1 MPRSAPPS
9 NAACPCLRRADAL
22 RALAATHRTVAVSGS
37 HGKTTSS
44 SMLALILRAAGWRPS
59 FIIGGDLN
67 EVGTN
72 AAYDEGEWLVVE
84 ADESDGTFL
93 ELAPEAAIVT
103 NIEPDHLDHYGG
115 FAGLTAAFDQFFA
128 GIPGVRIACADD
140 PIARRLAAAHPGA
153 VTYGFAEDATYRI
166 VSYEGDR
173 RGSRFAV
180 HQNGRELGSIDLP
193 VPGRH
198 NAANATGA
206 TALALELGAPFEA
219 AVDAMRGFGGV
230 ARRFQFRGEI
240 DGVTLVD
247 DYAHIPGEIA
257 AMIDAAREG
266 GWGRVIVVFQPHRYT
281 RTARLWRDFADAFT
295 GADQVVLTDVY
306 AANETPQPGVSGR
319 LILGAVLDANP
330 ALPVVY
336 LPRRV
341 DVVQHALR
349 LARPGDVVLTLG
361 AGDLTTVPDEWLMR
375 GRVVNASVDLASL
388 AGDLRERLPDATSEG
403 ASFAELSTYRVG
415 GPVAVLV
422 RAGHVDAL
430 TTVAEVARRHR
441 PRLLVIG
448 RGSNLLMSD
457 AGFSGLVVV
466 LEGDF
471 EAIDVPANGAG
482 ESESPAVRAGG
493 AVPLPVLARRA
504 AAGGLAGLEFYVGIP
519 GSVGGAV
526 RMNAGGHGRETA
538 EVLRRAWVLDLL
550 DGDGNPASSARDVV
564 DLELDYRHSNLRPSE
579 VVTAAEFTVTRDDP
593 AACEARVAEIVRW
606 RREHQPGGQNA
617 GSVFRNPPGDSAGR
631 LIEAAGLKGLRVG
644 GAVVSDKHAN
654 FFQAEAGATARD
666 VLDLV
671 AEVRRRVA
679 KASGVDLVPELHVVG
694 DDEGVE

>member
-1 MPRSAPPS
+1 MS
-9 NAACPCLRRADAL
+9 
-22 RALAATHRTVAVSGS
+22 
-37 HGKTTSS
+37 
-44 SMLALILRAAGWRPS
+44 
-59 FIIGGDLN
+59 
-67 EVGTN
+67 
-72 AAYDEGEWLVVE
+72 
-84 ADESDGTFL
+84 
-93 ELAPEAAIVT
+93 
-103 NIEPDHLDHYGG
+103 
-115 FAGLTAAFDQFFA
+115 
-128 GIPGVRIACADD
+128 
-140 PIARRLAAAHPGA
+140 
-153 VTYGFAEDATYRI
+153 
-166 VSYEGDR
+166 
-173 RGSRFAV
+173 
-180 HQNGRELGSIDLP
+180 
-193 VPGRH
+193 
-198 NAANATGA
+198 
-206 TALALELGAPFEA
+206 
-219 AVDAMRGFGGV
+219 
-230 ARRFQFRGEI
+230 
-240 DGVTLVD
+240 
-247 DYAHIPGEIA
+247 
-257 AMIDAAREG
+257 
-266 GWGRVIVVFQPHRYT
+266 
-281 RTARLWRDFADAFT
+281 
-295 GADQVVLTDVY
+295 
-306 AANETPQPGVSGR
+306 
-319 LILGAVLDANP
+319 
-330 ALPVVY
+330 
-336 LPRRV
+336 
-341 DVVQHALR
+341 
-349 LARPGDVVLTLG
+349 
-361 AGDLTTVPDEWLMR
+361 
-375 GRVVNASVDLASL
+375 ASVDLASL

-422 RAGHVDAL
+422 RVKDVDAL
-430 TTVAEVARRHR
+430 TTVAEVARRYR

-471 EAIDVPANGAG
+471 EAIDVPAK
-482 ESESPAVRAGG
+482 SPQALHANTEALGAGG

-526 RMNAGGHGRETA
+526 RMNAGGHGRETV

-550 DGDGNPASSARDVV
+550 DGGSQPTASARDVV

-671 AEVRRRVA
+671 AEVQRRVA
-679 KASGVDLVPELHVVG
+679 KTTGVELVPELHVVG
-694 DDEGVE
+694 DDADGDQGVE